1 MFPVWPWAAIPSKNN
16 IRIDLF
22 SNDMACRRLNR
33 SNAATTGQ
41 LQGRMAGVRSDDM
54 GPLPLWFVWALGSA
68 VFAGIT
74 AVLAKAGLEDVD
86 PDLAT
91 LVRTGIVALFLPLL
105 LVAAGKWSNPFEL
118 SGRTWWFLGF
128 SGIATGLSWI
138 CYFRALKA
146 GQASLVVPVDRLSLL
161 VVALLAFLFLDE
173 RPSILGWIG
182 LLLVGGGGLLF
193 SLSG

>member
-1 MFPVWPWAAIPSKNN
+1 
-16 IRIDLF
+16 
-22 SNDMACRRLNR
+22 
-33 SNAATTGQ
+33 
-41 LQGRMAGVRSDDM
+41 M

-193 SLSG
+193 SLGVKAWRPRAHLRWAGDPRAGLGERNQKTPAPGPRCRPAPAAPGRGVATVPAA